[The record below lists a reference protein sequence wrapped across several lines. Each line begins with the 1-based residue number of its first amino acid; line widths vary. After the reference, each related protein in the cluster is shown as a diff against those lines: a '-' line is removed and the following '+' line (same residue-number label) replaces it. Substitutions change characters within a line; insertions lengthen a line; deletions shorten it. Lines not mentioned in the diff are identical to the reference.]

1 VTITATG
8 PIVWTNDTEDS
19 ERASGGISRYGVYLD
34 QRRSWFDFGDMSA
47 AEFAA
52 VCWQIATS
60 PIMAPGYVQH
70 LPEIQSIGTAR
81 NDDGALAMLLSI
93 ALPHHALANRTALTR
108 HQAQD
113 WAYEPV
119 WGGTGT
125 RRREPEH
132 RTAPIVLATASIL
145 LPVPD
150 TQLLAPPSTD
160 PGSGLTKWAKGAVTN
175 LAIYTSTHAAPL
187 IEALLGEVA
196 R

>member
-1 VTITATG
+1 
-8 PIVWTNDTEDS
+8 
-19 ERASGGISRYGVYLD
+19 
-34 QRRSWFDFGDMSA
+34 
-47 AEFAA
+47 
-52 VCWQIATS
+52 
-60 PIMAPGYVQH
+60 MAPGYVQYH
-70 LPEIQSIGTAR
+70 PEIQSIGTAR
-81 NDDGALAMLLSI
+81 NDDGVLAMLLSI
-93 ALPHHALANRTALTR
+93 ALPHHALANRTALSR
-108 HQAQD
+108 HRAQD

-119 WGGTGT
+119 WGGTGI
-125 RRREPEH
+125 RREPEL

-145 LPVPD
+145 LPVPN